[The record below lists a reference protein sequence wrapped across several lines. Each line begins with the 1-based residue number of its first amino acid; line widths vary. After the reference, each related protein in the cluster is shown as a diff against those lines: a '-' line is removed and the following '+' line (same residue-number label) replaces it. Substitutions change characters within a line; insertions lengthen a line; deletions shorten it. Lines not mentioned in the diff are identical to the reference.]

1 MKMDFKW
8 QRGGLLPRT
17 DRQRPY
23 CREPNISRIQSRI
36 KNKKFNV
43 GIRFDPDKRNTVI
56 TLAEEKFGKSMMRTG
71 VPILKLDNIILEFH
85 RNL

>member
-1 MKMDFKW
+1 MAYCL
-8 QRGGLLPRT
+8 GLT
-17 DRQRPY
+17 DKDPIAENQ
-23 CREPNISRIQSRI
+23 ISPEFSQESKIR
-36 KNKKFNV
+36 NLNV

>member
-1 MKMDFKW
+1 M
-8 QRGGLLPRT
+8 T

-23 CREPNISRIQSRI
+23 CENQIHPNSV
-36 KNKKFNV
+36 KKSKIRNLNV